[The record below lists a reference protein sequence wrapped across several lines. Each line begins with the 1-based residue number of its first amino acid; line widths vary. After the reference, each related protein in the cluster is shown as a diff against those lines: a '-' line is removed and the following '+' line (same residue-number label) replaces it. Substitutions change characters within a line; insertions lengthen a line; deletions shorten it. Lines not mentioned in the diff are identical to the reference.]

1 MKINEIK
8 RVYFLGIGGIGMSA
22 LARYFKKQ
30 GAQVSGYDKT
40 PSNLTQRIE
49 AEGISIH
56 FDESIDHID
65 LVADLYVYTPA
76 IPLTHP
82 AFDTVKNNGGN
93 WFKRSQVLQWITEQS
108 KTLAITGTH
117 GKTTT
122 SAYLCHIM
130 HQVHGK
136 TTGFVGGV
144 MNNYDSNLITAN
156 NSQYTVVE
164 ADEYDKSFLCLSPDI
179 AVITSLDPDHLDIYG
194 TFDQMKIDYQTFAA
208 WANQL
213 LVHKR
218 LSADFR
224 KAKTYS
230 CDDNGA
236 DYVANNIRVQDSLFY
251 FEVKY
256 RRKLLGKFNTQLP
269 GRHNVENALA
279 AISVAHFLGLNMD
292 LVVQAVASFRGVS
305 RRFDRVYESASVRL
319 VDDYAHHPIEID
331 AAISA
336 ARDLYPKTKIT
347 VLFQPHLFSRTR
359 DLEDDFVKS
368 LDKAD
373 EVILLPIYPAREEP
387 IEGVSS
393 DNLLKKLSL
402 KTKLLVQKT
411 NLSKAVISLSPETVL
426 ALGAGDIDRCVNPLA
441 KALKV
446 LVEHVE

>member
-1 MKINEIK
+1 MNLNEVK

-22 LARYFKKQ
+22 LARYFKNQ

-40 PSNLTQRIE
+40 PSNLTQKLE

-56 FDESIDHID
+56 FDESISHVD
-65 LVADLYVYTPA
+65 LEADLYVYTPA
-76 IPLTHP
+76 IPVAHP
-82 AFDTVKNNGGN
+82 ALETVKNNGGN
-93 WFKRSQVLQWITEQS
+93 WFKRSQVLQWIAEQS
-108 KTLAITGTH
+108 KTLAISGTH

-122 SAYLCHIM
+122 SAYLSHIM

-136 TTGFVGGV
+136 TTGFVGGI
-144 MNNYDSNLITAN
+144 MNNYNSNLITAS
-156 NSQYTVVE
+156 NSEFTVVE
-164 ADEYDKSFLCLSPDI
+164 ADEYDKSFLRLSPDV

-208 WANQL
+208 SANQL

-218 LSADFR
+218 LSADFPE
-224 KAKTYS
+224 AKTYS
-230 CDDNGA
+230 CDDNDV
-236 DYVANNIRVQDSLFY
+236 DYVANSIRVQDSLFY

-256 RRKLLGKFNTQLP
+256 QKELLDKFNTQLP
-269 GRHNVENALA
+269 GKHNIENALA
-279 AISVAHFLGLNMD
+279 AISVAHVLGLNMD
-292 LVVQAVASFRGVS
+292 SVAHAVASFRGVN

-319 VDDYAHHPIEID
+319 VDDYAHHPVEID

-336 ARDLYPKTKIT
+336 ARDLYPNTKIT

-368 LDKAD
+368 LDNAD
-373 EVILLPIYPAREEP
+373 EVVLLPIYPAREKP

-411 NLSKAVISLSPETVL
+411 HLSKAVLSLSPETVL
-426 ALGAGDIDRCVNPLA
+426 VLGAGDIDRCVNPLA
-441 KALKV
+441 KALKDW
-446 LVEHVE
+446 VEHVE